1 MLLLQQKRIRCSFPL
16 LLVLPSQLDGFS
28 RVKTRRRFFRRRLV
42 TVILRLTH
50 AEQNLVPVPRRAL
63 RFLHVLHNHRY
74 IRRRRRLVVVVVL
87 RRRRLL
93 LLLQKERRR
102 RIRARRVQMRPLV
115 RLFSLIKPWRFKRW
129 MILSSRRVRSVR
141 QRWHGDGVVV
151 RDLRESL
158 GRVKVSK
165 HASKNMTNFLIKLKT
180 LLFFSLIDHRFLLL
194 LLLVLL

>member
-28 RVKTRRRFFRRRLV
+28 RVKTRRRFFRRRLM

-74 IRRRRRLVVVVVL
+74 IRRRRRLVVVVVVVL

-93 LLLQKERRR
+93 LQKERRS

-180 LLFFSLIDHRFLLL
+180 LLFFSLIDRFLLL

>member
-28 RVKTRRRFFRRRLV
+28 RVKTRRRFFRRRLM
-42 TVILRLTH
+42 TIILRLTH

-74 IRRRRRLVVVVVL
+74 IRRRRRLVVVVVVL

-93 LLLQKERRR
+93 LQKERRS

-115 RLFSLIKPWRFKRW
+115 RFFSLIKPWRFKRW

-180 LLFFSLIDHRFLLL
+180 LLFFSLIDRFLLL

>member
-1 MLLLQQKRIRCSFPL
+1 LLLLLLLLQQKRIRCSFPL

-28 RVKTRRRFFRRRLV
+28 RVKTRRRFFRRRLM

-74 IRRRRRLVVVVVL
+74 IRRRRRLVVVVVVL
-87 RRRRLL
+87 RRRRLW
-93 LLLQKERRR
+93 LQKERRS

-151 RDLRESL
+151 RDLREPL
-158 GRVKVSK
+158 RRVKVSK
-165 HASKNMTNFLIKLKT
+165 HESKNMTN
-180 LLFFSLIDHRFLLL
+180 SSS
-194 LLLVLL
+194 

>member
-28 RVKTRRRFFRRRLV
+28 RVKTRRRFFRRRLM

-87 RRRRLL
+87 RRLL

-180 LLFFSLIDHRFLLL
+180 LLFFSLIDRFLLL

>member
-28 RVKTRRRFFRRRLV
+28 RVKTRRRLWRRLM
-42 TVILRLTH
+42 IPRLTR

-87 RRRRLL
+87 RRRR

-151 RDLRESL
+151 RDLREPL
-158 GRVKVSK
+158 RRVKVSK
-165 HASKNMTNFLIKLKT
+165 HESKNMTN
-180 LLFFSLIDHRFLLL
+180 SSS
-194 LLLVLL
+194 

>member
-180 LLFFSLIDHRFLLL
+180 LFFFSLIDRFLLL

>member
-1 MLLLQQKRIRCSFPL
+1 
-16 LLVLPSQLDGFS
+16 
-28 RVKTRRRFFRRRLV
+28 
-42 TVILRLTH
+42 
-50 AEQNLVPVPRRAL
+50 
-63 RFLHVLHNHRY
+63 
-74 IRRRRRLVVVVVL
+74 
-87 RRRRLL
+87 
-93 LLLQKERRR
+93 
-102 RIRARRVQMRPLV
+102 MRPLV

-180 LLFFSLIDHRFLLL
+180 LLFFSLIDRFLLL

>member
-141 QRWHGDGVVV
+141 QRWHGDGVV
-151 RDLRESL
+151 
-158 GRVKVSK
+158 
-165 HASKNMTNFLIKLKT
+165 
-180 LLFFSLIDHRFLLL
+180 LLFETCVSLLDA
-194 LLLVLL
+194 